1 MGAGMNNDQAGIV
14 LLLVAVAAA
23 VYFLGGSGSANA
35 AVEDDSG
42 DTGND
47 LSAVTTTSALDDLTG
62 SLGLMDSNTNNNG
75 YDANLSAFLYML
87 RMGESSNR
95 YNVIYGGQT
104 FSDYSHHPDVWVP
117 IPSRPGYGSTAA
129 GAYQFIFGTWNM
141 VAGQAGVSD
150 FSPGSQDAGAVQYLT
165 DLGAMPYIEAGD
177 VAGACAQINS
187 TGVIFESLSV
197 RSQSQLQAWYQGGGG
212 ALA

>member
-1 MGAGMNNDQAGIV
+1 MDNNQSGIV
-14 LLLVAVAAA
+14 LLIIAVAAA
-23 VYFLGGSGSANA
+23 VYFLSGSSSANA
-35 AVEDDSG
+35 AVEDSPADA
-42 DTGND
+42 GND
-47 LSAVTTTSALDDLTG
+47 LNAVTTTSALDDLTG

-104 FSDYSHHPDVWVP
+104 FSDYSRHPDVWVP

-129 GAYQFIFGTWNM
+129 GAYQFIFSTWNT
-141 VAGQAGVSD
+141 VAAEAGVSD
-150 FSPGSQDAGAVQYLT
+150 FTPASQDAAAVQYLT

-177 VAGACAQINS
+177 VAGACSQINS
-187 TGVIFESLSV
+187 TGIIFQSLAV
-197 RSQSQLQAWYQGGGG
+197 RSQSQLQAWYQGAGG
-212 ALA
+212 AIA